1 VTRSLGLVLHQHR
14 PEVPGLAV
22 RLLRWAHD
30 RRIDARLIEV
40 DAALIGRPD
49 LAVSPEAFP
58 IGLDAVL
65 SLGGDGTMLRAV
77 DLVAVQGVPVFGV
90 NAGQLGYL
98 TEIDPAHLDDA
109 LERWLRGELA
119 IEERMLLEVWAER
132 ADGPS
137 QRYLALNEAVLEKAR
152 SGHTISLAASIGGHF
167 FTNYLAD
174 GVIVATPTGSTAYSF
189 SARGPIVEPDFSALV
204 MTPVAA
210 HMIFDRSLVL
220 APTTEVRLVVC
231 GYRNAAVAV
240 DGQTKVELEPGDAM
254 VCRGAT
260 QRAKILRL
268 GNRNFHDVLKEK
280 FRLPDR

>member
-1 VTRSLGLVLHQHR
+1 VSRSLGLVLHQHR
-14 PEVPGLAV
+14 PEVPGLAT
-22 RLLRWAHD
+22 RLLRWAEE
-30 RRIDARLIEV
+30 RRIATRMVDH
-40 DAALIGRPD
+40 DAAMVGRPD
-49 LAVSPEAFP
+49 LAVPADAFP

-77 DLVAVQGVPVFGV
+77 DLVAAQGVPVFGV

-109 LERWLRGELA
+109 LGRWLRDELSV
-119 IEERMLLEVWAER
+119 EERMLLEVWTER
-132 ADGPS
+132 ADGRG

-152 SGHTISLAASIGGHF
+152 SGHTISLAVSIGGHF
-167 FTNYLAD
+167 FTTYLAD
-174 GVIVATPTGSTAYSF
+174 GMIVATPTGSTAYSF

-220 APTTEVRLVVC
+220 APTTEIRLVVN

-254 VCRGAT
+254 VCRGAA
-260 QRAKILRL
+260 QPARILRI
-268 GNRNFHDVLKEK
+268 GDRNFHDVLKEK